1 MYSYGHVHVQLWNSP
16 FQIFTAISSSNK
28 NCVLQNPTRAY
39 PVMKFHLRAKLKQW
53 R

>member
-1 MYSYGHVHVQLWNSP
+1 MMTLAVHNSP
-16 FQIFTAISSSNK
+16 FQIFTAISSSDKKK

-39 PVMKFHLRAKLKQW
+39 PVMKFHLRAQLKQW